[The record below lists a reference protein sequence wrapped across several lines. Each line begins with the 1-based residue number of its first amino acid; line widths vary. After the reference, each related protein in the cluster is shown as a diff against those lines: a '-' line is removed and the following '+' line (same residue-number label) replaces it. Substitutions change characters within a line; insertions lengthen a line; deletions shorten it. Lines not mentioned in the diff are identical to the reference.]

1 MLVVD
6 VNDTVLDTN
15 LGIATI
21 GNFDG
26 IHLGHQEILKLLSY
40 YNSDNNYCRYLIT
53 FEPNTQEYFLK
64 NESQTRLSLL
74 RDKYYILKKNNLVDK
89 LVVLNFNKHI
99 ANMTADEF
107 IGYYLIKNLNIKIIC
122 QGRDFQFG
130 RDKLGNLATFK
141 KHSIAVMVVDDF
153 YLDHKKISSSLIR
166 NYASKNQ
173 LDIVKKYLNH
183 NIHYTSRVIR
193 GNRIGTK
200 YGVPTINLS
209 IGSVKPSLWG
219 IYIAFVYID
228 NIRYNAVASI
238 GKNPTVKD
246 GNQYQVEAH
255 ILDVNM
261 DLYGKIA
268 TIEIIKFIRDEIKF
282 ISLEELFKQI
292 YKDIDIARSY
302 FNCAKI

>member
-1 MLVVD
+1 MLVID
-6 VNDTVLDTN
+6 VNDTILNTN

-26 IHLGHQEILKLLSY
+26 IHLGHQKILKSLSY

-53 FEPNTQEYFLK
+53 FEPLTQEYFLK
-64 NESQTRLSLL
+64 TENQSRLSLL
-74 RDKYYILKKNNLVDK
+74 RDKYYILKKNNFVDK
-89 LVVLNFNKHI
+89 LVVLHFNKYI
-99 ANMTADEF
+99 ANRSADKF
-107 IGYYLIKNLNIKIIC
+107 IEDYLIKKLNIKIIC
-122 QGRDFQFG
+122 QGRDFRFG
-130 RDKLGNLATFK
+130 NNKLGNLETFK
-141 KHSIAVMVVDDF
+141 EHGITVNIIDDL
-153 YLDHKKISSSLIR
+153 YLEQKKISSTLIR
-166 NYASKNQ
+166 EYSSNNQ
-173 LDIVKKYLNH
+173 LDQVKKYLDH

-193 GNRIGTK
+193 GNRIGTR

-209 IGSVKPSLWG
+209 IDGIRPSLWG

-228 NIRYNAVASI
+228 GIKYNAVASI

-246 GNQYQVEAH
+246 GNKYQVEAH

-261 DLYGKIA
+261 NLYGKIA
-268 TIEIIKFIRDEIKF
+268 TIEIIKFIRNEIKF

-292 YKDIDIARSY
+292 YKDIDIARSF